1 VERQNG
7 IIVETSIFYDKN
19 TMCPIK
25 HSDYISV
32 IIPAFN
38 EENVI
43 GKVVSGVK
51 EILEHEGYQYE
62 ILVIDDGSVDNTADV
77 ATEAGADVLCR
88 PYNMGNGA
96 AVKHGIRN
104 AKGKYLVMLDAD
116 GQHDPRDIPRMLN
129 YFPEYDMVVGAR
141 SRESE
146 GELPRNLANFL
157 YNLLASYVVGHQVED
172 LTSGFRAIKG
182 SLAKRVAYLFPNG
195 YSYPSTSTI
204 IVFRMGYGVKYVPII
219 AKTRIGISK
228 IKMLRDG
235 FRFLLIIIRIGI
247 FFAPSRIFIPIAA
260 LVFTP
265 GFIYA
270 IYRLIIGKAWTLP
283 IVISITGGLLFF
295 MLGLISEQISM
306 LRRDRTE

>member
-1 VERQNG
+1 
-7 IIVETSIFYDKN
+7 
-19 TMCPIK
+19 
-25 HSDYISV
+25 V
-32 IIPAFN
+32 IIPAYN
-38 EENVI
+38 EEKVI
-43 GKVVSGVK
+43 GKVVTGVK
-51 EILEHEGYQYE
+51 EVLDHEGYKFE
-62 ILVIDDGSVDNTADV
+62 ILVIDDGSSDNTAEE
-77 ATEAGADVLCR
+77 AIKAGADVLRR

-104 AKGKYLVMLDAD
+104 AKGDFLVMLDAD
-116 GQHDPRDIPRMLN
+116 GQHNPRDIPRMLN

-146 GELPRNLANFL
+146 GEIHRNLANIL

-195 YSYPSTSTI
+195 YSYPSTCTI
-204 IVFRMGYGVKYVPII
+204 IIFRMGYGVKYIPII

-228 IKMLRDG
+228 IKILRDG

-247 FFAPSRIFIPIAA
+247 FFAPSRIFIPIAT

-270 IYRLIIGKAWTLP
+270 IYRLFVGKAWTLP

-295 MLGLISEQISM
+295 VLGLISEQISM